1 MTLKHYLNV
10 QTARMLEAFNL
21 KHYEVTFYRT
31 KLDEDTAMEI
41 EVDDEYLRASISYGK
56 LVNLQW
62 KQHRYADIKRTL
74 VHEITHILVHKLKGN
89 DEPVVEHISRLLYK
103 LYERKL

>member
-31 KLDEDTAMEI
+31 KLDEDTVMEI

-56 LVNLQW
+56 LAHLMWQQRKYVEL
-62 KQHRYADIKRTL
+62 KRTL
-74 VHEITHILVHKLKGN
+74 CHECVHILLNKLKGSN
-89 DEPVVEHISRLLYK
+89 EPVVEHISRLFYK
-103 LYERKL
+103 LL